1 MVEFRLGGG
10 QLSGWGCAGQ
20 LCHEEPDRRLGG
32 RRPESPAAPG
42 WKWLSQFTTVTP
54 ALVVGTVSG

>member
-42 WKWLSQFTTVTP
+42 WKWLS
-54 ALVVGTVSG
+54 